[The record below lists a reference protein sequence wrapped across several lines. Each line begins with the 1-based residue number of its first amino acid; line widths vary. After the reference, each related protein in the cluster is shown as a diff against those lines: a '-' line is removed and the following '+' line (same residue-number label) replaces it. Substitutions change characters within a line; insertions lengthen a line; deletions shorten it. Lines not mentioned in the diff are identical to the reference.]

1 MVDAGQRGS
10 DETSGESEG
19 ALMARRET
27 NDQRA
32 VSLSQETG
40 LKPET
45 ILWLLEG
52 MPVLTAQR
60 AESLSQDTGLKPET
74 IRWVLE
80 GIPVLT
86 AEDPDSE
93 DPKRETLEA
102 LEGRARENIK
112 QLAKQIHRCCSDKK
126 FTSYQKRVACEQL
139 VTVLIKATKSMG
151 RLLEEFPQPFREIA
165 EKLPYFPCLFPA
177 RTEELRSLQKF
188 LWDEFN
194 LGKRHTLKLRA
205 AQGRKTFSTKT
216 WVNSFLMRLIAI
228 VYECNP
234 IGDYADNRREVAFSV
249 PLTPENV
256 KQWLDLIWK
265 LLLTEIPEPEKHPR
279 LRQLGGRPS
288 KVHDVRATIKAKL
301 GTYLERMLNDHAVHI

>member
-1 MVDAGQRGS
+1 VRSYRHAS
-10 DETSGESEG
+10 ASESEG
-19 ALMARRET
+19 ALMAKRET
-27 NDQRA
+27 KAQWVPSEDK
-32 VSLSQETG
+32 
-40 LKPET
+40 LKREME
-45 ILWLLEG
+45 WFD
-52 MPVLTAQR
+52 VLTTKDF
-60 AESLSQDTGLKPET
+60 S
-74 IRWVLE
+74 
-80 GIPVLT
+80 
-86 AEDPDSE
+86 DSE
-93 DPKRETLEA
+93 DPDPKCIVSLRGGA
-102 LEGRARENIK
+102 DRDIK

-139 VTVLIKATKSMG
+139 VRVLIKATKSMG

-177 RTEELRSLQKF
+177 RRDELQSLQKF

-194 LGKRHTLKLRA
+194 LGKRHALKLRA
-205 AQGRKTFSTKT
+205 APGRKTFSYKT
-216 WVNSFLMRLIAI
+216 WVNSFLIRLITI
-228 VYECNP
+228 VDECDVD
-234 IGDYADNRREVAFSV
+234 GDYADNRREVACSV

-301 GTYLERMLNDHAVHI
+301 GTYLERMLNDQAVHK